1 MAQYL
6 NPYEGIGNALI
17 NIGQNYDLDRRRKR
31 EAEEDQKRRRADYL
45 WQSKQEEEADQKR
58 WDRDAPKREM
68 EAKLAALRAAELAA
82 RTTKAEVEAK
92 MAAGGKIINLPGGGG
107 SIRQKLDE
115 SGNLVEERL
124 PYTALPERNNDIDWQ
139 RLYDKDGNVVLVD
152 PNDLDNKR
160 PTGLRGTA
168 PPITGLSLKDL
179 QAREDRKF
187 SALNEVD
194 AMTNEQ
200 VAERFGIDTAQ
211 PQPAINA
218 AVAAKKKELKD
229 RINAHYSQ
237 QVSSPADKGPSWPE
251 ALMSFGQSVGQ
262 GLSNMGVRAGEF
274 SAEEAAIFDQ
284 MNSGKLSQEDGA
296 KKLAEIT
303 GSPVSVGEGKGAA
316 TAPAPKNKTK
326 EEPEMSYSAAAAMVK
341 AKRPD
346 LTDEQIARY
355 LKSKGITPPKQKKN

>member
-31 EAEEDQKRRRADYL
+31 EAEEDQKRRRADYK
-45 WQSKQEEEADQKR
+45 WQAKQEEEADLRKWER
-58 WDRDAPKREM
+58 EKPEREM
-68 EAKLAALRAAELAA
+68 AALLHAARMAESAARKTKADTEAKLAA
-82 RTTKAEVEAK
+82 
-92 MAAGGKIINLPGGGG
+92 AAGVERKGAGGGTE
-107 SIRQKLDE
+107 RFYMDA
-115 SGNLVEERL
+115 SGNVVKDYIA
-124 PYTALPERNNDIDWQ
+124 PKPDTPKDIEWQ
-139 RLYDKDGNVVLVD
+139 KLYDKDGNVILVD
-152 PNDLDNKR
+152 PNNPDNKR
-160 PTGLRGTA
+160 PTGLRGTT
-168 PPITGLSLKDL
+168 PPITGLSIKDL

-187 SALNEVD
+187 SELNKVD

-200 VAERFGIDTAQ
+200 VAEQFGIDTAQ

-237 QVSSPADKGPSWPE
+237 QVSNPAANGPSWPE

>member
-45 WQSKQEEEADQKR
+45 WQSKQEEERANREYERSKP
-58 WDRDAPKREM
+58 DRELAMRI
-68 EAKLAALRAAELAA
+68 KLAELSKKQADA
-82 RTTKAEVEAK
+82 VTATLPRIT
-92 MAAGGKIINLPGGGG
+92 NLPGAGG
-107 SIRQKLDE
+107 SYVDE
-115 SGNLVEERL
+115 FVKDDEGNITGVTRRHESYKPIPRE
-124 PYTALPERNNDIDWQ
+124 PKSVNWKT
-139 RLYDKDGNVVLVD
+139 LYDKDGNAILVD
-152 PNDLDNKR
+152 PDNPGNR
-160 PTGLRGTA
+160 VVTDLRGTT
-168 PPITGLSLKDL
+168 PPITGLSIKDL

-187 SALNEVD
+187 SELNKVD

-200 VAERFGIDTAQ
+200 VAEQFGIDTAQ

-237 QVSSPADKGPSWPE
+237 QVSNPAANGPSWPE